1 MNLYPDSVIGGA
13 AAMLT
18 IIGTPRCSATWAMAM
33 VWPESKAPISTLA
46 PASIAFSAWVR
57 ATSGLVSVS

>member
-1 MNLYPDSVIGGA
+1 
-13 AAMLT
+13 MLT
-18 IIGTPRCSATWAMAM
+18 TSGTPLLLGDLGDGDGLAGVEGADQH
-33 VWPESKAPISTLA
+33 VA